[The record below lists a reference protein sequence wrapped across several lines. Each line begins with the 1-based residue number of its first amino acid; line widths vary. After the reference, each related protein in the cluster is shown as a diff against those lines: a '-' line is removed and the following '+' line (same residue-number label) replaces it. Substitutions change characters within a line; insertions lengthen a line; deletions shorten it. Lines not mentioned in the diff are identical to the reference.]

1 MSLTGL
7 QIEQLRDED
16 QVVLSG
22 KALKDLYQLGRTT
35 IAGPTRF
42 HYHTGSQLIRI
53 AGSAYQTPDFKEL
66 IENIKRG
73 SDGHQSTDR

>member
-22 KALKDLYQLGRTT
+22 KALKDLYHAGR
-35 IAGPTRF
+35 AVLSGPTRA
-42 HYHTGSQLIRI
+42 YYQVGTNLIQI
-53 AGSAYQTPDFKEL
+53 AGSAYLTPDFTQL

-73 SDGHQSTDR
+73 NDGQHKEN